1 MNLASFLGESGVTE
15 RGAAVPLGD
24 FLQHLSASSV
34 GMLMRCPRQFQ
45 ERYIHGRKERPG
57 ESIVIGSFMHETL
70 QWNYEQKIESHTD
83 QPVLDALAYLHDVAV
98 PKVIEEEGG
107 EDNIKWDEGSGL
119 DSAQR
124 EGDRITSAYYRT
136 VVPRIQPIS
145 TESRFEIEV
154 PGVEVPVIGY
164 TDIQDEWRNIDTKS
178 GKNAV
183 KKVKPSWMLQGRIY
197 AYATGKP
204 VEFHSISRAK
214 TPTIIT
220 GLESDA
226 MTVPVPSPEQMKNT
240 EMVIA
245 TAADLL
251 RYFLATYGTDETWP
265 TWGATPDFTRNMLP
279 CDFCGYRKDCPAW
292 AGASA

>member
-57 ESIVIGSFMHETL
+57 ESMVIGSFMHETL
-70 QWNYEQKIESHTD
+70 QWNYEQKIASHVD

-107 EDNIKWDEGSGL
+107 EDNIKWDDGSGL
-119 DSAQR
+119 DSARR

-136 VVPRIQPIS
+136 VVPRIQPVS
-145 TESRFEIEV
+145 TEQRFEITV

-164 TDIQDEWRNIDTKS
+164 TDIQDAHRNIDTKS

-197 AYATGKP
+197 AYATRKP

-214 TPTIIT
+214 TPTIVT
-220 GLESDA
+220 ALESDA
-226 MTVPVPSPEQMKNT
+226 MTVPVPSAEQMKNT

-245 TAADLL
+245 TAADLI

>member
-1 MNLASFLGESGVTE
+1 MNLASFLGESVTE
-15 RGAAVPLGD
+15 RDAAVPLGD
-24 FLQHLSASSV
+24 FIQHLSASSV

-57 ESIVIGSFMHETL
+57 ESMVIGSFMHETL
-70 QWNYEQKIESHTD
+70 EWNYLQKIESHVD
-83 QPVLDALAYLHDVAV
+83 QPVLDALQYLHDVAV

-107 EDNIKWDEGSGL
+107 ADNVKWDAGSDL
-119 DSAQR
+119 DTARR
-124 EGDRITSAYYRT
+124 EGDRITSAYYRS

-145 TESRFEIEV
+145 VEKRFELTV
-154 PGVEVPVIGY
+154 PGVEVPIIGY
-164 TDIQDEWRNIDTKS
+164 IDTEDAHRNLDTKT

-183 KKVKPSWMLQGRIY
+183 RKVKPSWMLQGRLY
-197 AYATGKP
+197 SYATGKP
-204 VEFHSISRAK
+204 TEFHSISRAK
-214 TPTIIT
+214 TPTITT
-220 GLESDA
+220 GLESAD
-226 MTVPVPSPEQMKNT
+226 MLVQVPSPEQMKNT

-292 AGASA
+292 AGVA